1 MSKFAFI
8 QWSRKIGLLFSYS
21 TLFPIFKKGL
31 YFEITKRITTP
42 CPLVLTEILALFF
55 KSAGVDFMG
64 AASAGCSGFI
74 CGYLLHLLQ
83 DSFTISG
90 IPVLYPTSAFKLSFS
105 NAKSG
110 SVWNYPVTIAIV
122 FVIVL
127 ACFGISALKTFF

>member
-55 KSAGVDFMG
+55 KTCTHSPTEEHKSIKDVSLQVLICLYEVLC
-64 AASAGCSGFI
+64 ASPNMI
-74 CGYLLHLLQ
+74 YM
-83 DSFTISG
+83 ISKNFPY
-90 IPVLYPTSAFKLSFS
+90 IFS
-105 NAKSG
+105 IL
-110 SVWNYPVTIAIV
+110 T
-122 FVIVL
+122 FHTFL
-127 ACFGISALKTFF
+127 AQKDIKD